1 MKRLLLWLIG
11 VALGVVVLLAAVLG
25 VSYSFTSE
33 GAKPASEVQFA
44 GQELEPNGWCWQ
56 VPLLGG
62 QVDKVFASPRTL
74 TVQKLGVLYD
84 AHPAFALPE
93 WYSYGPLTITDS
105 AGNVVF
111 EGTAATYDDFLFP
124 ANGDYKAELTVWRLP
139 ENMLATQFEG
149 GSTGEL
155 RQDVRLEKPAKPI
168 GWYYYSFRFTLQ
180 ASAEVELSAERM
192 EQGGTVA
199 AAFTGMVGE
208 TAPTVETD
216 LGNVQAVRL
225 GSGWRAYIPAAYNAA
240 AGAHEVTFTVGGE
253 TVVKNITVIP
263 KDFGTVEI
271 EAEPEASEAANTEF
285 RNAVWPL
292 YEQPAR
298 EKLWSGGFA
307 CPAENY
313 MTLVD
318 FGQTKVTD
326 GKQGSKSNSTKL
338 YTIPGDPC
346 RAPRQRRRGAGPEP
360 RPHRQHRRHRPR
372 LRAAQLPLRAGCS
385 LGERGPERGA
395 RAGRGRIG
403 RRPDHGLQARQQEH
417 QSVAALPDQRRAVLE
432 REWVRSANRNLKG
445 AFSMASKKVEM
456 YAKKRYELDEIK
468 NKIKEEF
475 DKRKFSDVEFKDEII
490 RELGD
495 TKTLLLIFENWFLRT
510 GSYASLVI
518 MLSEY
523 QGYQSADIIATG
535 GKEAF
540 FSFGA
545 EGDFAKFGEDA
556 LEKLGFQGKVR

>member
-1 MKRLLLWLIG
+1 MKRLLLWLIS
-11 VALGVVVLLAAVLG
+11 VALGVVVMLAAVLG

-74 TVQKLGVLYD
+74 AVQKLGVLYD

-139 ENMLATQFEG
+139 EKMTATQFEG
-149 GSTGEL
+149 GSTGQL
-155 RQDVRLEKPAKPI
+155 RRNARLEKPAKPI

-263 KDFGTVEI
+263 KDFG
-271 EAEPEASEAANTEF
+271 
-285 RNAVWPL
+285 
-292 YEQPAR
+292 
-298 EKLWSGGFA
+298 
-307 CPAENY
+307 
-313 MTLVD
+313 
-318 FGQTKVTD
+318 QTKVTG
-326 GKQGSKSNSTKL
+326 GKQGSRSNSTKL

-346 RAPRQRRRGAGPEP
+346 RAPANGVVVLARNLALTGNTVVIDHGCGMRSYLYGLDALSVSEGQSVERRQAVGA
-360 RPHRQHRRHRPR
+360 
-372 LRAAQLPLRAGCS
+372 
-385 LGERGPERGA
+385 LGE
-395 RAGRGRIG
+395 
-403 RRPDHGLQARQQEH
+403 DLT
-417 QSVAALPDQRRAVLE
+417 
-432 REWVRSANRNLKG
+432 
-445 AFSMASKKVEM
+445 M
-456 YAKKRYELDEIK
+456 
-468 NKIKEEF
+468 
-475 DKRKFSDVEFKDEII
+475 
-490 RELGD
+490 
-495 TKTLLLIFENWFLRT
+495 
-510 GSYASLVI
+510 
-518 MLSEY
+518 
-523 QGYQSADIIATG
+523 
-535 GKEAF
+535 
-540 FSFGA
+540 
-545 EGDFAKFGEDA
+545 DF
-556 LEKLGFQGKVR
+556 KLGSKSIDPWLLFQTSGGLFWKENG

>member
-1 MKRLLLWLIG
+1 MKRFLLWIIS
-11 VALGVVVLLAAVLG
+11 VALGVVVLLAAVMG
-25 VSYSFTSE
+25 VSYAFTAE
-33 GAKPASEVQFA
+33 GGCPDDAAQFG
-44 GQELEPNGWCWQ
+44 GQALEANGSCWQ

-62 QVDKVFASPRTL
+62 QLDKVFASPATL
-74 TVQKLGVLYD
+74 SVQKLGVLYT
-84 AHPAFALPE
+84 AHPELSLPE
-93 WYSYGPLTITDS
+93 WTGYTALTIQNAAGDVLFAGS
-105 AGNVVF
+105 AGEYQN
-111 EGTAATYDDFLFP
+111 FLFP
-124 ANGDYKAELTVWRLP
+124 ANGEYKAELTAWRVP
-139 ENMLATQFEG
+139 KGGVITQFEG
-149 GSTGEL
+149 GSTGQL
-155 RQDVRLEKPAKPI
+155 RRNARLEKPARPT

-253 TVVKNITVIP
+253 TVVKNITVLP

-318 FGQTKVTD
+318 FGQTKVTG
-326 GKQGSKSNSTKL
+326 GKQGSRSNSTKL

-346 RAPRQRRRGAGPEP
+346 RAPANGVVVLARNLALTGNTVVIDHGCGMRSYLYGLDALSVSEGQSVERGQAVG
-360 RPHRQHRRHRPR
+360 
-372 LRAAQLPLRAGCS
+372 A
-385 LGERGPERGA
+385 LGE
-395 RAGRGRIG
+395 
-403 RRPDHGLQARQQEH
+403 DLT
-417 QSVAALPDQRRAVLE
+417 
-432 REWVRSANRNLKG
+432 
-445 AFSMASKKVEM
+445 M
-456 YAKKRYELDEIK
+456 
-468 NKIKEEF
+468 
-475 DKRKFSDVEFKDEII
+475 
-490 RELGD
+490 
-495 TKTLLLIFENWFLRT
+495 
-510 GSYASLVI
+510 
-518 MLSEY
+518 
-523 QGYQSADIIATG
+523 
-535 GKEAF
+535 
-540 FSFGA
+540 
-545 EGDFAKFGEDA
+545 DF
-556 LEKLGFQGKVR
+556 KLGSKSINPWLLFQTSGGLFWKENG

>member
-149 GSTGEL
+149 GSTGQL
-155 RQDVRLEKPAKPI
+155 RRNARLEKPARPT

-263 KDFGTVEI
+263 KDFGAVEI

-318 FGQTKVTD
+318 FGQTKVTG

-346 RAPRQRRRGAGPEP
+346 RAPANGVVVLARNLALTGNTVVIDHGCGLRSYLYGLDALSVSEGQSVERGQAVG
-360 RPHRQHRRHRPR
+360 
-372 LRAAQLPLRAGCS
+372 A
-385 LGERGPERGA
+385 LGEDLTMDFKLGSKSVNPWLLFQTSG
-395 RAGRGRIG
+395 
-403 RRPDHGLQARQQEH
+403 GLFWKE
-417 QSVAALPDQRRAVLE
+417 
-432 REWVRSANRNLKG
+432 NG
-445 AFSMASKKVEM
+445 CKKVEM

-556 LEKLGFQGKVR
+556 LKNLGFQGKVR

>member
-180 ASAEVELSAERM
+180 ASAEVELSAERV

-346 RAPRQRRRGAGPEP
+346 RAPANGVVVLARNLALTGNTVVIDHGCGMRSYLYGLDALSVSEGQSVERGQAVG
-360 RPHRQHRRHRPR
+360 
-372 LRAAQLPLRAGCS
+372 A
-385 LGERGPERGA
+385 LGEDLTMDFKLGSK
-395 RAGRGRIG
+395 
-403 RRPDHGLQARQQEH
+403 
-417 QSVAALPDQRRAVLE
+417 SVAALPDQRRAVLE
-432 REWVRSANRNLKG
+432 RKWVRSANRNLKG

-475 DKRKFSDVEFKDEII
+475 DKRKFEFKDEII

-495 TKTLLLIFENWFLRT
+495 TKTLLLIFENLFLRT

-535 GKEAF
+535 GKKVF

-545 EGDFAKFGEDA
+545 ESDFAKFGEDA
-556 LEKLGFQGKVR
+556 LKNLGFQGKVR